1 MRLNTLRRHLS
12 RHGCYLKRE
21 GSAHSI
27 WVNRATGAQDS
38 VPRHSEI
45 KDWLARRIC
54 RNLSVPEIGRGGQ

>member
-1 MRLNTLRRHLS
+1 MFLTALVRHLRRND
-12 RHGCYLKRE
+12 CYLLRE

-45 KDWLARRIC
+45 KDWLARKIC
-54 RNLSVPEIGRGGQ
+54 RTLSIPEIGRGGR